1 MRSLA
6 TATAALAYV
15 ALASIAIGF
24 SDASFHKS
32 VCPPYMDLQIHDE
45 FIVTFTKYDNLRNL
59 ESSLDVLVA
68 SYPVPLSSSSSLHRR
83 AIKINHDVPTDF
95 VVWTLFDWS
104 PLSVIH
110 WLGLQP
116 GVKSIVRN
124 RRLHL
129 TSLNTQP
136 ASPQED
142 DTMPTSATWNYM
154 EAWDMAQL
162 RAQNITG
169 HGVKVA
175 IFDTGLDPDSA
186 RRHFRHVDDI
196 INWTDEPVLRDSDGH
211 GSFVAGVVGSVHRA
225 CPGIAPDA
233 SLVSF
238 RVFTTSSASYTS
250 WLLDALNYAM
260 YLGVDVLNFSFGGPD
275 FHDAPFMDKIHE
287 CAASGIVVMSAVG
300 NGGPQY
306 GTLTNPADQIDVFG
320 IGGLGST
327 PSTIAPFSAR
337 GQSLWEIATGYGRV
351 KPDAVAPATFVK
363 GLYPGGDKCRMMN
376 GTSMAAPL
384 ATGMVALVLSQIP
397 SIERKRF
404 GHVGFVKGVFL
415 QTARRLPSIW
425 NATMRSTEAGNT
437 WQHIYE
443 QGAGSLDVN
452 AALAALP
459 LAMAAPTA
467 VLLPSSLNLTDCPYM
482 WPHCLQPLY
491 HTRLPLTINITM
503 FHPTALTSQLV
514 GAPKWTPSSADSD
527 ILSIQTFPGSEMF
540 WPYSGAIGVHIRVT
554 RPVLRRMTVSGRLTL
569 FISDSPPVELYIEV
583 PVIPAPPPRQRVLW
597 DQYRNLQY
605 PSGYIPRDNLHQ
617 HTDPFDTQGD
627 HAHTNF
633 GDFFHRLVVQHKLY
647 VEVLTTDYSCV
658 DDLSVYGL
666 LLVVDPEEPWFPTEV
681 ALVHAA
687 MRSSDLSVFVIADW
701 YSPTVLTSMSFW
713 DANTLSTWLPV
724 TGGANI
730 PAINTLLAAFRI
742 RLSHRAWSNPGIMYL
757 SGSAI
762 VDLPDLGFVMWAN
775 LTQDSTGP
783 TGLSPRRIASFESV
797 KSANNAAVPPN
808 DSQKMAV
815 AALVPLQGANAG
827 RVVVYGDSSCVDS
840 SIAASSD
847 AKATCEGWIDGLIEY
862 ALRGKLPEGVE
873 AVNNLHVR
881 EDVDHDAA
889 DIRAQTLLAKYS
901 KVLGHAPACPNVA
914 FG

>member
-1 MRSLA
+1 
-6 TATAALAYV
+6 
-15 ALASIAIGF
+15 
-24 SDASFHKS
+24 
-32 VCPPYMDLQIHDE
+32 
-45 FIVTFTKYDNLRNL
+45 
-59 ESSLDVLVA
+59 
-68 SYPVPLSSSSSLHRR
+68 
-83 AIKINHDVPTDF
+83 
-95 VVWTLFDWS
+95 
-104 PLSVIH
+104 
-110 WLGLQP
+110 
-116 GVKSIVRN
+116 
-124 RRLHL
+124 
-129 TSLNTQP
+129 
-136 ASPQED
+136 
-142 DTMPTSATWNYM
+142 
-154 EAWDMAQL
+154 
-162 RAQNITG
+162 
-169 HGVKVA
+169 
-175 IFDTGLDPDSA
+175 FDTGLDPDSA

-275 FHDAPFMDKIHE
+275 FHDTPFMDKIHE
-287 CAASGIVVMSAVG
+287 CAASGIVVVSAVG

-327 PSTIAPFSAR
+327 PS
-337 GQSLWEIATGYGRV
+337 
-351 KPDAVAPATFVK
+351 
-363 GLYPGGDKCRMMN
+363 M
-376 GTSMAAPL
+376 
-384 ATGMVALVLSQIP
+384 
-397 SIERKRF
+397 
-404 GHVGFVKGVFL
+404 
-415 QTARRLPSIW
+415 
-425 NATMRSTEAGNT
+425 
-437 WQHIYE
+437 HIYE

-452 AALAALP
+452 AASGDTGAA
-459 LAMAAPTA
+459 A
-467 VLLPSSLNLTDCPYM
+467 
-482 WPHCLQPLY
+482 
-491 HTRLPLTINITM
+491 
-503 FHPTALTSQLV
+503 TS
-514 GAPKWTPSSADSD
+514 T
-527 ILSIQTFPGSEMF
+527 
-540 WPYSGAIGVHIRVT
+540 
-554 RPVLRRMTVSGRLTL
+554 
-569 FISDSPPVELYIEV
+569 
-583 PVIPAPPPRQRVLW
+583 
-597 DQYRNLQY
+597 
-605 PSGYIPRDNLHQ
+605 
-617 HTDPFDTQGD
+617 GD

-687 MRSSDLSVFVIADW
+687 MRSSDLSMFVIADW

-730 PAINTLLAAFRI
+730 PAINTFLAAFRI

-762 VDLPDLGFVMWAN
+762 VDLPDLGFVLWAN
-775 LTQDSTGP
+775 VTQDSTGP

-827 RVVVYGDSSCVDS
+827 R
-840 SIAASSD
+840 SD

-862 ALRGKLPEGVE
+862 ALRGKLPVGVE